1 MGKRE
6 THPDIAIFKLDFKG
20 VTKRKFTTLEFL
32 SKAIVNFCISIVFLQ
47 SIYVFMEWS
56 NNNRYK
62 WS

>member
-6 THPDIAIFKLDFKG
+6 THPDIAVFNLDFKG

-32 SKAIVNFCISIVFLQ
+32 SKTIVNFCISNVFMQ
-47 SIYVFMEWS
+47 SIYVLMEWS